1 MPKYRNT
8 APHVVVIPA
17 SPRTLKIGPGQIV
30 ELKKGQA
37 SRGAPYLV
45 EVKEE
50 TRQVLIEA
58 PLPVTPVVVVVEAK
72 PEPKVEEVVVEKTV
86 SVDIDGDGVAD
97 VELKGEVIEEKPA
110 PVVSKKSKKKYVPK
124 GEDAS

>member
-58 PLPVTPVVVVVEAK
+58 PLPVAPVVEAK
-72 PEPKVEEVVVEKTV
+72 PEPKVEEPKVEEVKTV
-86 SVDIDGDGVAD
+86 AVDIDGDGVAD